1 MDILPTSRLEG
12 NVEHDIVLG
21 SVERMHHI
29 STSTSHAKDDNV
41 TGQGGHKNRETE
53 NRTEAETELTEIS
66 VFSINRYFFG
76 FHLY

>member
-1 MDILPTSRLEG
+1 MLKPTGKLKRPTRALSSWLRGKLTRT
-12 NVEHDIVLG
+12 LG
-21 SVERMHHI
+21 VGMSQ
-29 STSTSHAKDDNV
+29 D
-41 TGQGGHKNRETE
+41 GHKNRETE